1 MSRAARIVAALAG
14 LATVALGTAAL
25 GGSYY
30 VVQSGADAWTVIDPQ
45 GVETLSNEG
54 PVRRAWAVRVQRNIT
69 TGEVP
74 VPGYVRTLSEYD
86 CGANLVRWTE
96 FTAFSRT
103 GATLVSQ
110 RNPNPEWN
118 PPTNASDIYNA
129 FRLVCRRS
137 GGGSSVVSA
146 ESVAKVVISLMAA
159 WDQPSPTIA
168 AGGDTRRPAQA
179 KTAPTGGAAAAKT
192 IPPKATVSNLKPA
205 TR

>member
-1 MSRAARIVAALAG
+1 MSRAARIVAVLVG
-14 LATVALGTAAL
+14 LATTAFGPVAIGA
-25 GGSYY
+25 SYY
-30 VVQSGADAWTVIDPQ
+30 VVQSSADAWTVIDPQ

-54 PVRRAWAVRVQRNIT
+54 PVRRAWAVRVQRNIM

-137 GGGSSVVSA
+137 GGGGSVVSA

-159 WDQPSPTIA
+159 WDPPPPTLA
-168 AGGDTRRPAQA
+168 AGGDKRRPARA
-179 KTAPTGGAAAAKT
+179 KAAPPGGAAAKT
-192 IPPKATVSNLKPA
+192 IQPKATVSNLKPA